1 MTNNTEILR
10 TEGLKRSY
18 LVNETKIDVLKGI
31 NLTIN
36 NQEFIAIMGKSGSG
50 KTTLL
55 KLLGMLDRPTEG
67 KVFFKGEDSNSLRG
81 DRLAMIRRREIGFI
95 YQDYYLMDSLSVR
108 ENIMLPKILDHSPV
122 EESITE
128 AEKLAD
134 IMGVRA
140 LLDKKIFE
148 LSGGEK
154 QRAAICRALMN
165 HSDLI
170 LADEPTGNLDSASSE
185 TVMEY
190 LQMINKDLKKA
201 IGIHIMFVAIA
212 QISNLPQLIH
222 AGALRTA
229 DEIVSYLLFAPID
242 IFVVQSIYFFG
253 EEYAWRGCLQG
264 RLQNIFGK
272 RMGVILLGIIWELWH
287 MPLWFQIS
295 EPGQGKLIVLLV
307 LMRMPYVIALA
318 VFLGWAYMKTNN
330 IWLCVLIHGVNN
342 AAGSAF
348 DSDLVTVADTVE
360 SVSVFDGIMTA
371 VAVIVMLLF
380 LFTKEYRKGKRV

>member
-55 KLLGMLDRPTEG
+55 KLLGLLDRPTEG

-95 YQDYYLMDSLSVR
+95 YADYYLMDSLSVR

-170 LADEPTGNLDSASSE
+170 LADEPSGALDSRSTDELLGLFNAINDNGQTIVMVTHSVKAASTAKRVLFIKDGEVFHQLYRGNLTSDE
-185 TVMEY
+185 MYQKITDTLTV
-190 LQMINKDLKKA
+190 LTT
-201 IGIHIMFVAIA
+201 G
-212 QISNLPQLIH
+212 
-222 AGALRTA
+222 
-229 DEIVSYLLFAPID
+229 
-242 IFVVQSIYFFG
+242 G
-253 EEYAWRGCLQG
+253 EHRE
-264 RLQNIFGK
+264 
-272 RMGVILLGIIWELWH
+272 
-287 MPLWFQIS
+287 
-295 EPGQGKLIVLLV
+295 
-307 LMRMPYVIALA
+307 
-318 VFLGWAYMKTNN
+318 
-330 IWLCVLIHGVNN
+330 
-342 AAGSAF
+342 
-348 DSDLVTVADTVE
+348 
-360 SVSVFDGIMTA
+360 
-371 VAVIVMLLF
+371 
-380 LFTKEYRKGKRV
+380 

>member
-55 KLLGMLDRPTEG
+55 KLLGLLDRPTEG

-154 QRAAICRALMN
+154 QRVAISRALIN
-165 HSDLI
+165 NPDLI
-170 LADEPTGNLDSASSE
+170 LADEPTGNLDSKSGKIVIDALNKISSE
-185 TVMEY
+185 YKKTIVMVTHDPK
-190 LQMINKDLKKA
+190 MA
-201 IGIHIMFVAIA
+201 
-212 QISNLPQLIH
+212 
-222 AGALRTA
+222 
-229 DEIVSYLLFAPID
+229 SYC
-242 IFVVQSIYFFG
+242 S
-253 EEYAWRGCLQG
+253 
-264 RLQNIFGK
+264 RL
-272 RMGVILLGIIWELWH
+272 ILLKDGMILEDMRNGGDQEAFYQEILGKMKEL
-287 MPLWFQIS
+287 
-295 EPGQGKLIVLLV
+295 
-307 LMRMPYVIALA
+307 
-318 VFLGWAYMKTNN
+318 
-330 IWLCVLIHGVNN
+330 
-342 AAGSAF
+342 
-348 DSDLVTVADTVE
+348 
-360 SVSVFDGIMTA
+360 
-371 VAVIVMLLF
+371 
-380 LFTKEYRKGKRV
+380 

>member
-55 KLLGMLDRPTEG
+55 KLLGLLDRPTEG

-81 DRLAMIRRREIGFI
+81 DRLAIIRRREIGFI

-122 EESITE
+122 E
-128 AEKLAD
+128 
-134 IMGVRA
+134 VRA

-201 IGIHIMFVAIA
+201 VVLVTHDAYVA
-212 QISNLPQLIH
+212 SFCD
-222 AGALRTA
+222 R
-229 DEIVSYLLFAPID
+229 V
-242 IFVVQSIYFFG
+242 IFVKDGNIEVQLRKKEKQDVFCDKIMK
-253 EEYAWRGCLQG
+253 AQ
-264 RLQNIFGK
+264 K
-272 RMGVILLGIIWELWH
+272 DIL
-287 MPLWFQIS
+287 
-295 EPGQGKLIVLLV
+295 KN
-307 LMRMPYVIALA
+307 
-318 VFLGWAYMKTNN
+318 K
-330 IWLCVLIHGVNN
+330 
-342 AAGSAF
+342 
-348 DSDLVTVADTVE
+348 
-360 SVSVFDGIMTA
+360 
-371 VAVIVMLLF
+371 
-380 LFTKEYRKGKRV
+380 

>member
-55 KLLGMLDRPTEG
+55 KLLGLLDRPTEG

-81 DRLAMIRRREIGFI
+81 DRLAIIRRREIGFI

-170 LADEPTGNLDSASSE
+170 LADEPTGALDSKNARSLMEKLSGLNRDEQATILMVTHDSNAASFCKR
-185 TVMEY
+185 
-190 LQMINKDLKKA
+190 I
-201 IGIHIMFVAIA
+201 
-212 QISNLPQLIH
+212 
-222 AGALRTA
+222 
-229 DEIVSYLLFAPID
+229 LFIQD
-242 IFVVQSIYFFG
+242 
-253 EEYAWRGCLQG
+253 
-264 RLQNIFGK
+264 
-272 RMGVILLGIIWELWH
+272 GVIFHELRRGDESQQEFYGRILKVMAQLG
-287 MPLWFQIS
+287 
-295 EPGQGKLIVLLV
+295 G
-307 LMRMPYVIALA
+307 
-318 VFLGWAYMKTNN
+318 
-330 IWLCVLIHGVNN
+330 
-342 AAGSAF
+342 GSANV
-348 DSDLVTVADTVE
+348 L
-360 SVSVFDGIMTA
+360 
-371 VAVIVMLLF
+371 
-380 LFTKEYRKGKRV
+380 

>member
-55 KLLGMLDRPTEG
+55 KLLGLLDRPTEG

-154 QRAAICRALMN
+154 QRIAICRALMN

-170 LADEPTGNLDSASSE
+170 LADEPTGNLESASSE
-185 TVMEY
+185 TVM
-190 LQMINKDLKKA
+190 
-201 IGIHIMFVAIA
+201 
-212 QISNLPQLIH
+212 
-222 AGALRTA
+222 
-229 DEIVSYLLFAPID
+229 
-242 IFVVQSIYFFG
+242 
-253 EEYAWRGCLQG
+253 
-264 RLQNIFGK
+264 RL
-272 RMGVILLGIIWELWH
+272 
-287 MPLWFQIS
+287 
-295 EPGQGKLIVLLV
+295 
-307 LMRMPYVIALA
+307 
-318 VFLGWAYMKTNN
+318 
-330 IWLCVLIHGVNN
+330 
-342 AAGSAF
+342 
-348 DSDLVTVADTVE
+348 
-360 SVSVFDGIMTA
+360 
-371 VAVIVMLLF
+371 
-380 LFTKEYRKGKRV
+380 

>member
-1 MTNNTEILR
+1 MDIIL
-10 TEGLKRSY
+10 SA
-18 LVNETKIDVLKGI
+18 KGI
-31 NLTIN
+31 SKTYTAGQVKIN
-36 NQEFIAIMGKSGSG
+36 ALNQCDIEVRKGEFTAIVGKSGSG
-50 KTTLL
+50 KSTLL
-55 KLLGMLDRPTEG
+55 RILGTIDKPDEG
-67 KVFFKGEDSNSLRG
+67 KVYIAGKDISNLKNSE
-81 DRLAMIRRREIGFI
+81 LAKFRRTHIGFI

-201 IGIHIMFVAIA
+201 VVLVTHDAYVA
-212 QISNLPQLIH
+212 SFCD
-222 AGALRTA
+222 R
-229 DEIVSYLLFAPID
+229 V
-242 IFVVQSIYFFG
+242 IFVKDG
-253 EEYAWRGCLQG
+253 
-264 RLQNIFGK
+264 NIEVELREKEKQDVFCDK
-272 RMGVILLGIIWELWH
+272 IMKAQKDIL
-287 MPLWFQIS
+287 
-295 EPGQGKLIVLLV
+295 KN
-307 LMRMPYVIALA
+307 
-318 VFLGWAYMKTNN
+318 K
-330 IWLCVLIHGVNN
+330 
-342 AAGSAF
+342 
-348 DSDLVTVADTVE
+348 
-360 SVSVFDGIMTA
+360 
-371 VAVIVMLLF
+371 
-380 LFTKEYRKGKRV
+380 

>member
-55 KLLGMLDRPTEG
+55 KLLGLLDRPTEG

-170 LADEPTGNLDSASSE
+170 LADEPTGNLDSKNAD
-185 TVMEY
+185 
-190 LQMINKDLKKA
+190 DLHRLFFDLRDKY
-201 IGIHIMFVAIA
+201 HQTFV
-212 QISNLPQLIH
+212 
-222 AGALRTA
+222 
-229 DEIVSYLLFAPID
+229 IVTHNTHL
-242 IFVVQSIYFFG
+242 
-253 EEYAWRGCLQG
+253 
-264 RLQNIFGK
+264 
-272 RMGVILLGIIWELWH
+272 
-287 MPLWFQIS
+287 
-295 EPGQGKLIVLLV
+295 
-307 LMRMPYVIALA
+307 
-318 VFLGWAYMKTNN
+318 
-330 IWLCVLIHGVNN
+330 
-342 AAGSAF
+342 
-348 DSDLVTVADTVE
+348 ADTTDRKLVMK
-360 SVSVFDGIMTA
+360 DGAI
-371 VAVIVMLLF
+371 IQGL
-380 LFTKEYRKGKRV
+380 